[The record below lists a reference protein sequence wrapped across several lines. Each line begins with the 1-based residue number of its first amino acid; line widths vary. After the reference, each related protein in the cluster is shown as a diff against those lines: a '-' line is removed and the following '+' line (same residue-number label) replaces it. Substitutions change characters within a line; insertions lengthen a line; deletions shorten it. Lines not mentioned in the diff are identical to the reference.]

1 MGRYVRGGG
10 GQSSVNLWTNRR
22 TDNLV
27 NRYENIGRERERERE
42 RERRKKSI
50 YMSIHILRIPKQV
63 LLR

>member
-1 MGRYVRGGG
+1 M
-10 GQSSVNLWTNRR
+10 WTNRR
-22 TDNLV
+22 TGNLV